1 MANPRIEV
9 EIGAKVEGLSAG
21 VNQATSQLDKLGKSV
36 QSTAPQIQKLT
47 QATAGYN
54 SIGTDFARIIQDAP
68 FGIIGIG
75 NNITQLAGSFQVL
88 KNQTGSTGAA
98 VKVAL
103 GSIFSS
109 GNLLVLGISA
119 LTTVFTIL
127 QQKGF
132 FKTEEAAKSLS
143 DRLEEYR
150 EKLDNITKASLEG
163 QIKAQKEI
171 SSFKLLTVQAENTTL
186 SLEKRLAAV
195 NELRKQYPEYLKNLT
210 DEQILTGNVGLAYQN
225 LTKDILALAQAKAFQ
240 DRINKNSADILTLI
254 LEEEEKLLQVQQK
267 QNKAAELRKSAREQT
282 VRDRG
287 GQNEETLLAN
297 VLESEAKD
305 ILKEINQSE
314 KERAKLKE
322 QNKKL
327 ESQIVEKSSEG
338 ANFAKVRTVE
348 TKKNVDEVQKLKR
361 TFEDISKLDFLDL
374 AKLERTGAFFEG
386 VEKQL
391 IKVESGAARTRGIFT
406 QNIGAINKSNKEL
419 IDSLQGSGISIEQ
432 FYAAIANGAAE
443 GFSSLESF
451 ITALGETQA
460 FINKTF
466 EILEQG
472 AENTLGDVAFA
483 IGDALA
489 SGGNVIKA
497 AGAALLGGLAGILNQ
512 LGQLAIATGLTI
524 TGIKKALQTLNPAV
538 AIGAG
543 IALVALAGF
552 VSSKAKSL
560 GSAAPGGGGG
570 GGGGSSVGSSGVGGG
585 SSFVGGAQ
593 GGLFQQNRD
602 VSGEFVVRGQD
613 LVYVLGQANNR
624 INKG

>member
-21 VNQATSQLDKLGKSV
+21 VNQATSQLDKLGKSA
-36 QSTAPQIQKLT
+36 QATAPQIQKLT

-98 VKVAL
+98 VKTAL
-103 GSIFSS
+103 ASIISPA
-109 GNLLVLGISA
+109 NALVLGISV

-132 FKTEEAAKSLS
+132 FDTEKAAKSLRE
-143 DRLEEYR
+143 RLDEYK
-150 EKLDNITKASLEG
+150 ETLDSITKASLEG
-163 QIKAQKEI
+163 QQNANREI
-171 SSFKLLTVQAENTTL
+171 SNFKLLKVQAENTAI

-210 DEQILTGNVGLAYQN
+210 DEQILTGNVGNAYKNLARDIIATSKAKAYQSQI
-225 LTKDILALAQAKAFQ
+225 D
-240 DRINKNSADILTLI
+240 KNSLDQLTLT
-254 LEEEEKLLQVQQK
+254 LEAEEKLQK
-267 QNKAAELRKSAREQT
+267 AREISLEAATLEAEYQ
-282 VRDRG
+282 RLSDR
-287 GQNEETLLAN
+287 Q
-297 VLESEAKD
+297 
-305 ILKEINQSE
+305 KEITSIGLQASQKRREAQKLYDEVKENE
-314 KERAKLKE
+314 KERIKLLE

-327 ESQIVEKSSEG
+327 ESEIFEQSSLG
-338 ANFAKVRTVE
+338 ANFAKVRTEE
-348 TKKNVDEVQKLKR
+348 TKKNVEEVQKLKR
-361 TFEDISKLDFLDL
+361 TFEEI
-374 AKLERTGAFFEG
+374 
-386 VEKQL
+386 
-391 IKVESGAARTRGIFT
+391 
-406 QNIGAINKSNKEL
+406 QNIEFNLPKISFELEPLQRNKFEL
-419 IDSLQGSGISIEQ
+419 PEANLTNIQSQIQALQALDSQLKSSGITQEQ
-432 FYAAIANGAAE
+432 FYAAIANGAAQ
-443 GFSSLESF
+443 GFDSLESF

-570 GGGGSSVGSSGVGGG
+570 GGGSSVGSSGVGGG